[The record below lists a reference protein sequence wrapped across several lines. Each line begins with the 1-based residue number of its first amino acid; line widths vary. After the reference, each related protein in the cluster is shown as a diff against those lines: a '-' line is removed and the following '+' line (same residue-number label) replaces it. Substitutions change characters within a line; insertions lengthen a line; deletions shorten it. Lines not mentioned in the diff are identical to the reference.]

1 MSDDELSG
9 PEFTD
14 EPALLA
20 SPLEVKISFWL
31 WIAEGILTV
40 IGGLGFALIAG
51 AIPLVVG
58 VENSEAAAL
67 VGLFITA
74 GVLIA
79 LVAVLRIV
87 CAVFMLRGRVWARN
101 TLTVLGVIG
110 LVGVYYE
117 FLSNPGTAIA
127 HALVAVVAIVTMY
140 LPNSNAYFRRPFP
153 ASEDI

>member
-1 MSDDELSG
+1 MSDEELSG
-9 PEFTD
+9 PEFSGET
-14 EPALLA
+14 ALQA
-20 SPLEVKISFWL
+20 SPFEVKISFWL
-31 WIAEGILTV
+31 WIAEAILSV
-40 IGGLGFALIAG
+40 IGGLGFALVAG

-67 VGLFITA
+67 VGLFVTA
-74 GVLIA
+74 GILIA

-87 CAVFMLRGRVWARN
+87 AAVFMLRGRVWARN

-117 FLSNPGTAIA
+117 FLSTPGTAIA
-127 HALVAVVAIVTMY
+127 HALVTIVAIVTMY